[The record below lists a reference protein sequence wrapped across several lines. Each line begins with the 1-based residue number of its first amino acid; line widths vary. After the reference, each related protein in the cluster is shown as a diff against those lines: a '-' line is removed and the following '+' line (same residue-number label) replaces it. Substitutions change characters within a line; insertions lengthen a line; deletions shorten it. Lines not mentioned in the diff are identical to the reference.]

1 MLADM
6 VRRSMLL
13 GLGALSLTKERAERL
28 ADELVKK
35 GEMTRDEARNFVDQV
50 VEKGKQEKEEI
61 KKAVKEEL
69 EGWGLGG
76 GIATKADINRLEE
89 QIRKIEE
96 KLNQVTPG
104 Q

>member
-1 MLADM
+1 MLTDI

-13 GLGALSLTKERAERL
+13 GLGALSLTKERAERI
-28 ADELVKK
+28 ADEMVKK
-35 GEMTRDEARNFVDQV
+35 GEMTRDEAKSFIDQV
-50 VEKGKQEKEEI
+50 VERGKQEKDEI
-61 KKAVKEEL
+61 KKVVKEEL

-76 GIATKADINRLEE
+76 GVATKADVNRLEE

-96 KLNQVTPG
+96 KLNEMTPG

>member
-96 KLNQVTPG
+96 KLNQMTPG